1 MWQRHVRSIL
11 LLTVNIWSHTRLEKR
26 FKKVI
31 QHTLY
36 LFLCLF
42 NPLVYLFIHF
52 CSNNENLQIWE
63 DLSVLMIVFYMDQ
76 YGYIKRYAKW
86 LDRVLRVNNDVDG
99 VTVPDTFIACMLLC
113 TMTTNWLIDWFILMQ
128 SMRFNNS
135 LITLSF

>member
-1 MWQRHVRSIL
+1 M
-11 LLTVNIWSHTRLEKR
+11 
-26 FKKVI
+26 
-31 QHTLY
+31 
-36 LFLCLF
+36 
-42 NPLVYLFIHF
+42 VYLFIHF
-52 CSNNENLQIWE
+52 CPNNENLQIWE

-135 LITLSF
+135 LITLSFYLTEITLMSFMFHLIIYLFLKWKKNDKNKPWII